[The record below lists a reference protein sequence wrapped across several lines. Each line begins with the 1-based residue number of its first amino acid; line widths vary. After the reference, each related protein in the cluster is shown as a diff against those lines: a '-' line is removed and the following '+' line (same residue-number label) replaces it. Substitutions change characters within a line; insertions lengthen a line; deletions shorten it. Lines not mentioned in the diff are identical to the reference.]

1 MPQPTCIPH
10 ISDVTANLDL
20 GNVTVP
26 TDLSGLSAMLKQLT
40 DGINNSYA
48 DLVKQ
53 INQNQ
58 GVLTDRLQNAYQ
70 YLFNPENVAFNNIS
84 TNNINNAGD
93 IITKTINNSSPGFSM
108 NFHTT
113 PYDKAYKA
121 IKDGSFHVIDLKTYG
136 ADVGAKYCLIEGYA
150 TAGPETLQGDFV
162 RVAVRQ
168 LDDAGNNYDDC
179 RFETYIKLYTAG
191 SGGGFIKQRT
201 LIKLNSSQRV
211 SVCCTLRN
219 YTHIWDFDGYVY
231 VIASIT

>member
-26 TDLSGLSAMLKQLT
+26 TDLSGLSTMLKQLT

-93 IITKTINNSSPGFSM
+93 IVTKTINNSSPGF
-108 NFHTT
+108 NLRFLTT
-113 PYDKAYKA
+113 AETGGAVEVGAPNGDSTQTLSALFPGEAWLLIPGIKYLGIAYGLQPTA
-121 IKDGSFHVIDLKTYG
+121 LLTSAGYADVNSVDNSGNILADGTVSHLAKGTSLANDDQDYVNTIINYNTATTFHVWRLNAAQTRM
-136 ADVGAKYCLIEGYA
+136 AMWVR
-150 TAGPETLQGDFV
+150 FV
-162 RVAVRQ
+162 
-168 LDDAGNNYDDC
+168 
-179 RFETYIKLYTAG
+179 
-191 SGGGFIKQRT
+191 
-201 LIKLNSSQRV
+201 
-211 SVCCTLRN
+211 
-219 YTHIWDFDGYVY
+219 
-231 VIASIT
+231 IT